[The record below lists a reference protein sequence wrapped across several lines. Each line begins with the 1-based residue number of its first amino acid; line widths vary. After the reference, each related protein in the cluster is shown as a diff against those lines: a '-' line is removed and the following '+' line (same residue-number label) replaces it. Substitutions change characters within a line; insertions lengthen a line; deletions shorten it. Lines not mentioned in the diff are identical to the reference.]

1 MNIDEIN
8 AKIKEIN
15 EDTTT
20 LPETK
25 ALLLDTWETLKRN
38 QEMIDNIE
46 KNRQGKNGDS
56 PETFEEYHAGKE
68 EVRKKDP
75 SYMIE
80 YERII
85 EERKIKDEEQK
96 KKMIEYLDRQREKE
110 DKKKDYINWL
120 LLKDKERR
128 DEEARKAAEAEVKA
142 KAAEYEEQLRQE
154 YRKKTGAAEWTDS
167 PTDKAWK
174 EYTKNLSEK
183 MRKEQEKHLLGGK
196 K

>member
-8 AKIKEIN
+8 TRIEEIKGNDSLTPGAKE
-15 EDTTT
+15 
-20 LPETK
+20 
-25 ALLLDTWETLKRN
+25 ALIRSWEAVKN
-38 QEMIDNIE
+38 SQE
-46 KNRQGKNGDS
+46 KNPAPA
-56 PETFEEYHAGKE
+56 PEDPKPGTDLGTFEEYHAGKE

-154 YRKKTGAAEWTDS
+154 YRKKTGAAEWTDF